1 MSKLNFKKPF
11 HLYSKRKRDK
21 RFHISL
27 VSALYLNEYQISLI
41 LKLAAEKI
49 QGTPII
55 TVHKK
60 PSRPL
65 TQDAEVKESN
75 HEEVTSNGTNA
86 C

>member
-1 MSKLNFKKPF
+1 M
-11 HLYSKRKRDK
+11 
-21 RFHISL
+21 
-27 VSALYLNEYQISLI
+27 I

-65 TQDAEVKESN
+65 TQDAEVKVS
-75 HEEVTSNGTNA
+75 HQEEATNNGTDDLKDSKKTA
-86 C
+86 DDSLISQMRFDYESVYGERGSLDEK